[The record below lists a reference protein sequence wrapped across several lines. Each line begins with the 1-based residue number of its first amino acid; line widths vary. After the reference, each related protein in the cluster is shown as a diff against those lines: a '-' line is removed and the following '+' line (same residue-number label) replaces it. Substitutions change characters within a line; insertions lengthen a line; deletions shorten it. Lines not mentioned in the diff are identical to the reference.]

1 MYDYDKTCA
10 KFLEVN
16 CKITDT
22 KEEYDERNKTEKFSK
37 CNYIA
42 SCGHQHVVFINVFFS
57 RKTGLVCPSCKSKE
71 NATKKKELMKDDKLK
86 FMKMEL
92 RCMNYFKEICKG
104 FEIHKAFD
112 GCRAD
117 LIVRPIGQLQDKWIG
132 VQVKTTERNNHY
144 EFHLE
149 NNYSDLIMLCICED
163 DKKIWLIPYEEINGV
178 SKIHIGIKSKY
189 NKYEIENI
197 SYLSEKLSE
206 YYKITKKF
214 TYEELDKPLCI
225 YTEREKEFY
234 RYRESKIDFLDFT
247 YNDMEGIVYDFKI
260 GEKKVQEK
268 VGCID
273 KIKNV
278 NVFCLWKNNG
288 KLNGKQN
295 SKCYDVGDNDYY
307 WLNADDKKLFYVI
320 PEQILIEK
328 GYVGYT
334 GHKKQLKINP
344 KETKYNEWIQPYK
357 FNYNSFGLFEKN
369 RLLKILKI
377 IL

>member
-1 MYDYDKTCA
+1 MYDYDKTCE

-22 KEEYDERNKTEKFSK
+22 KEEYEKRNKTEKMSK

-57 RKTGLVCPSCKSKE
+57 RKTGLICPSCKSKE
-71 NATKKKELMKDDKLK
+71 NGIKKKEEMKDDKLK
-86 FMKMEL
+86 YLKTEL
-92 RCMNYFKEICKG
+92 RGINYFKEKCKG

-132 VQVKTTERNNHY
+132 IQVKTTERNNHY
-144 EFHLE
+144 EFGMHQT
-149 NNYSDLIMLCICED
+149 YDDYLILCICEE
-163 DKKIWLIPYEEINGV
+163 DKRMWLFPYEDLNGIT
-178 SKIHIGIKSKY
+178 KIHVGIKSKY
-189 NKYEIENI
+189 NEYEITNN
-197 SYLSEKLSE
+197 LEKLNH
-206 YYKITKKF
+206 YYQNTKKF

-234 RYRESKIDFLDFT
+234 RFRESKIDFLDFT
-247 YNDMEGIVYDFKI
+247 YNDMEGMVYDFKI

-268 VGCID
+268 VGYID
-273 KIKNV
+273 KVKNV

-295 SKCYDVGDNDYY
+295 SKCYDIGDNDYY
-307 WLNADDKKLFYVI
+307 WLNADDKQLFYVI

-344 KETKYNEWIQPYK
+344 KETKYNGWIQPYK

-369 RLLKILKI
+369 RLLKILKM

>member
-1 MYDYDKTCA
+1 MYDYEKTC
-10 KFLEVN
+10 KRFLEVN
-16 CKITDT
+16 CQVTDT
-22 KEEYDERNKTEKFSK
+22 KEEYEERNKDQKMSK

-42 SCGHQHVVFINVFFS
+42 SCGHQHIVFINVFFS
-57 RKTGLVCPSCKSKE
+57 RKTGLVCPSCKSKD
-71 NATKKKELMKDDKLK
+71 NGIKKKEEMKDDKLK

-92 RCMNYFKEICKG
+92 RCMNYFKDLCKD

-117 LIVRPIGQLQDKWIG
+117 LIARPIAEKENKWIG
-132 VQVKTTERNNHY
+132 IQVKSTERNNHY

-149 NNYSDLIMLCICED
+149 NNYSDLIILCVCED
-163 DKKIWLIPYEEINGV
+163 DKKFWLMPYKDIIGI

-189 NKYEIENI
+189 NKYEIKNVLKI
-197 SYLSEKLSE
+197 SETLNE

-214 TYEELDKPLCI
+214 TYEELDKPICI
-225 YTEREKEFY
+225 YTEREREFY

-247 YNDMEGIVYDFKI
+247 YNDMEGMVYDFKI

-273 KIKNV
+273 KVKNV
-278 NVFCLWKNNG
+278 NVFCMWKHNG
-288 KLNGKQN
+288 GKE
-295 SKCYDVGDNDYY
+295 SKSYDIGDNDYY
-307 WLNADDKKLFYVI
+307 WLNADDKQLFYVF
-320 PEQILIEK
+320 PEQILLEK
-328 GYVGYT
+328 GYIGYT
-334 GHKKQLKINP
+334 ASKKQLKINP
-344 KETKYNEWIQPYK
+344 RETTHNGWVQPYK
-357 FNYNSFGLFEKN
+357 FNYTSFGLFEKT

>member
-1 MYDYDKTCA
+1 MYDYDKTCQ

-16 CKITDT
+16 CKIIDT
-22 KEEYDERNKTEKFSK
+22 KEEYEERNKGTRFPK

-42 SCGHQHVVFINVFFS
+42 SCGHQHIVFINVFIS
-57 RKTGLVCPSCKSKE
+57 RKTGLLCPSCKNKE
-71 NATKKKELMKDDKLK
+71 NAIKKKELMKDDKLK

-92 RCMNYFKEICKG
+92 RCMNYFKELCKN

-117 LIVRPIGQLQDKWIG
+117 LIARPIDQKEDKWIG
-132 VQVKTTERNNHY
+132 IQVKSTERNNHY

-149 NNYSDLIMLCICED
+149 NNYLDLIILCLCED
-163 DKKIWLIPYEEINGV
+163 DKKIWLIPYQDLNGI

-189 NKYEIENI
+189 NKYEINKLNI
-197 SYLSEKLSE
+197 NETLSE
-206 YYKITKKF
+206 YYKTMKKF

-260 GEKKVQEK
+260 GDKKIQEK
-268 VGCID
+268 VGCLD
-273 KIKNV
+273 KVKNV

-295 SKCYDVGDNDYY
+295 PSSYDIGDNDYY
-307 WLNADDKKLFYVI
+307 WLNADDKKLFYVF
-320 PEQILIEK
+320 PENILIEK
-328 GYVGYT
+328 DYIGYT
-334 GHKKQLKINP
+334 GGKKQLKINP
-344 KETKYNEWIQPYK
+344 RQTTHNGWIQPYK
-357 FNYNSFGLFEKN
+357 FDYTSFGLLDKN
-369 RLLKILKI
+369 RLLKILK
-377 IL
+377 LV